1 MITMIQQHSDEV
13 SYWQKEGRASQ
24 SAQVRQLVNAGLPT
38 LEQHFNEAKRIGRQL
53 GIDPNEALK
62 NRTDVAKNKGKNN
75 GKND

>member
-1 MITMIQQHSDEV
+1 MITMIQQYSDET

-38 LEQHFNEAKRIGRQL
+38 LEQNFNEAKRLGREL

-62 NRTDVAKNKGKNN
+62 NRQDVAKNKGKNN
-75 GKND
+75 EKN